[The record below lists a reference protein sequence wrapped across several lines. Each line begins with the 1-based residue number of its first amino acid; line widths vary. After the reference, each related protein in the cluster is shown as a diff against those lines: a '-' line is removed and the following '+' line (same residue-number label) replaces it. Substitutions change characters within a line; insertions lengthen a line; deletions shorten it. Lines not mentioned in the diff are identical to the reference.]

1 MKIKKIIKGDVGV
14 DTSHFTNATGGKV
27 EYSFYTDT

>member
-1 MKIKKIIKGDVGV
+1 MKIKKIIKGNVGV
-14 DTSHFTNATGGKV
+14 DTSHFINATGGKA